1 MFTVGAFS
9 QFDPPAGP
17 LYQLSVLLA
26 EVIAISVLNIELI
39 GLHYRWFLFRFIF
52 VAIFNIL
59 RIYILTSWEGIDSLV
74 TMYIVPGFLRLV
86 PESLRLV
93 PESLHLAR
101 ESSSLVP
108 DH

>member
-9 QFDPPAGP
+9 QFDPSAGP

-39 GLHYRWFLFRFIF
+39 GLHYRWFLVRFIF
-52 VAIFNIL
+52 VTIFNIL

-74 TMYIVPGFLRLV
+74 TMYILV
-86 PESLRLV
+86 VMNVKNVFFKSALKTFFSYFSVLNDKNV
-93 PESLHLAR
+93 
-101 ESSSLVP
+101 
-108 DH
+108 